1 MSGAKAAE
9 GKSIQIYASM
19 LNLRR
24 LPGPELCAVML
35 IKFLSGSHISCSREI
50 LCVKRAVG
58 GQV

>member
-24 LPGPELCAVML
+24 LSGPELCAVVL
-35 IKFLSGSHISCSREI
+35 IKFLSGLHILGLCEI
-50 LCVKRAVG
+50 VCAKHAFG